1 MGNINI
7 INSITN
13 RQISSNMTLEGLV
26 DFIKN
31 PNSPHVPFI
40 NSARSFG
47 KGSVAYDSIKKNNIP
62 CAILNF
68 NHSKGYVKG
77 NTVSKPTGY
86 LYIDVDNSLDV
97 DLSSDHIS
105 AYWKS
110 LSGTGYSI
118 VVAVKGL
125 TKSNY
130 KSATMEVSDLLGLPL
145 DKGAISIDR
154 VTCISYDPD
163 AYYNPNA
170 VVYHIQT
177 TSNEENYHTV
187 LTNTNSLYG
196 LGLYDSFSKTKV
208 RVSTIEDLYKG
219 IDFNGEP
226 VHDLGTG
233 GMPYADIHFNIRG
246 VSKGNRNVAMYST
259 IQQLRAMNPWMHK
272 DRVVA
277 YINGINKKA
286 FKPMLSKVE
295 LNSIIESAFKEKNP
309 KLLMNRTRRFLY
321 NPDYDLTTRDKRSI
335 AIKELNRVRVG
346 NTDMKIRS
354 VLECWDFSKN
364 GKITLKKIANIAGI
378 SIPTVNRRGKQLK
391 EIIKEK
397 NLGFKGN
404 I

>member
-13 RQISSNMTLEGLV
+13 RQISSNITLEGLV

-130 KSATMEVSDLLGLPL
+130 KSATIEVSDLLDLPL

-154 VTCISYDPD
+154 VT
-163 AYYNPNA
+163 
-170 VVYHIQT
+170 
-177 TSNEENYHTV
+177 
-187 LTNTNSLYG
+187 
-196 LGLYDSFSKTKV
+196 
-208 RVSTIEDLYKG
+208 
-219 IDFNGEP
+219 
-226 VHDLGTG
+226 
-233 GMPYADIHFNIRG
+233 
-246 VSKGNRNVAMYST
+246 
-259 IQQLRAMNPWMHK
+259 
-272 DRVVA
+272 
-277 YINGINKKA
+277 
-286 FKPMLSKVE
+286 
-295 LNSIIESAFKEKNP
+295 
-309 KLLMNRTRRFLY
+309 
-321 NPDYDLTTRDKRSI
+321 
-335 AIKELNRVRVG
+335 
-346 NTDMKIRS
+346 
-354 VLECWDFSKN
+354 
-364 GKITLKKIANIAGI
+364 
-378 SIPTVNRRGKQLK
+378 
-391 EIIKEK
+391 
-397 NLGFKGN
+397 
-404 I
+404 